1 MKKLLL
7 LFMMLAMAI
16 PLWAGL
22 QTVTINRNDGQFEE
36 ANGVYYCYKSGLM
49 MTFTSGLNNPNY
61 LVEHQQVYFEVRS
74 VNPEYIIKKI
84 VFHCVDN
91 TTSDNLDCFYWGPS
105 TISIVQNFYNQ
116 SAPGTYRY
124 SGYTGTWTG
133 ETNKIQFTT
142 MAKPVRFGSVDI
154 TFEKETGDIFELVTD
169 ESQLQAG
176 HKYAIVNQYYPT
188 NAENEGYA
196 MSTLMNETYNTIGR
210 TKVSFVP
217 NTNKHKVI
225 INDETR
231 IITLQTGTNVDDR
244 PWYLG
249 SGSSTVKMRR
259 ASSTSGSAVSAKGYV
274 LSYENIGSYPEFF
287 PVKIEIGAEADN
299 YPAKIRFC
307 DNSANYNKPTDTN
320 YAIGHNNNYEYFKV
334 LDITSSNT
342 YASTQRVHLYSPAQ
356 NYNITTEVIPTDG
369 GEITLT
375 DGVLE
380 VNGNQTSQESQQVSF
395 YVGINEGYAVES
407 VTVTD
412 AGNNPITVEC
422 TQTTLQGNRYTFTMP
437 GANVHIVVRYTQAN
451 YHVIHAECTPT
462 YGGEYTFNS
471 GTFDMS
477 DQVVSFADNTVN
489 FGITASLG
497 YVFTGITATS
507 QDGQSTVLPLTDNG
521 DGTYSFTMPD
531 NDVTLSAS
539 FDRVIGDIFDLVT
552 SGAQIV
558 EGSTY
563 IIVTQNHDKVMK
575 HWNKT
580 DGTFQGAPIV
590 EWVTQDKTKVRVDDN
605 ACFFRMDDLVVN
617 SSNNY
622 RSAYMNTLVG
632 YLGYGEYNGTTG
644 KVIATP
650 DRSGYNRATM
660 YISGASNA
668 SNYLCTFDSIK
679 TPNRTIRYEAAT
691 NSFKII
697 NYGNSTDERVWLYK
711 LAESYHNISTVCTP
725 PEGGSINVNATSAQA
740 DETVTFTVT
749 TNEGYTFDG
758 VTVTY
763 TDGTQGTI
771 TVTENNGEY
780 SFTMPDNA
788 VTISAGFTV
797 IPVGYV
803 IDSERIPEA
812 GGYVN
817 INNSGNNATA
827 NAMPGETVNVYV
839 GTNWGYRI
847 ASVTAVNTTSG
858 ETVTLTTGT
867 TSDAGNNYSFT
878 MPVGNVHI
886 TAKFYR
892 NLFLIGTVM
901 GRTTWCAAGPEFT
914 FDPENDEYY
923 LDVYFKGLSGNDPYG
938 YFNLA
943 TATDSGT
950 DWTNRNINGGDWNQ
964 VNGSLRL
971 FAATDN
977 LEVGNGSTATL
988 YSDNEHRDYSFKIP
1002 AGIYRITVNHA
1013 MDQMTITQTYPTM
1026 TFDPV
1031 SGSSI
1036 QLGSEVH
1043 ITSDLQTLVHAL
1055 AQRYGMHDNNNGPA
1069 EQTAVFYTTTDD
1081 WATQVEQQQQGIVTI
1096 NELGTTTVTSSAA
1109 IGQIIVNGQAVY
1121 EIVPKV
1127 YTIEAICNPE
1137 AAGTITVASTAH
1149 QGDLIT
1155 FTVGTEPDYVLSS
1168 VLIYNNSD
1176 PTAQPITPT
1185 DNGNGSYSFTMPDYD
1200 VVIMAN
1206 FDLKTYDITTVCDPV
1221 QGGTITLEGTAA
1233 DGNEVPNQT
1242 VTMTVDA
1249 NLGFKVTDVTVQQ
1262 DGTTTPVDVT
1272 DNGDGTYSFTMPEGD
1287 VTVTAHYELEGV
1299 IFKLVTDPSE
1309 IVEGEYYTIVNQKYD
1324 RVLNNIA
1331 PGAATNFYSST
1342 NIVEWASEDKSFV
1355 KLDGNACFF
1364 SPEDV
1369 TDYNP
1374 NSYSLYRSG
1383 YLKTSGGYIG
1393 REPNVENNEYG
1404 HLALFGSKDDV
1415 KPFTMSVDV
1424 LGSGSLDHYA
1434 YIYYDHEVD
1443 GNFPDEWQV
1452 FFDIFSYFEYNSFLL
1467 ENTTLS
1473 HYDTWLYKPA
1483 KMYNITTVV
1492 NPDGTESSLELDGG
1506 AVGNMGA
1513 EGSTI
1518 VVWPVAGEGYA
1529 LSSLVVTIDGTGEV
1543 VEATPN
1549 IDGSYSFIMPSNDV
1563 TITATFTTGYHINW
1577 VCDPEDTGE
1586 IIVTSTAYAG
1596 QHVAFEVLPY
1606 DDYEVSGITITIDGD
1621 DDEIPYEENE
1631 DGTYSFYM
1639 PDDHVTIK
1647 ATLVLHSEVATLQYI
1662 EQYDTYYS
1670 DTRVTVSDELIGAW
1684 RAKQYLWVKDQAP
1697 QCSNVYLEKES
1708 EETFDFLRECIRRDV
1723 SLNGDQSK
1731 LIMWQPREW
1740 DQSNWAMLDFSK
1752 LFPKDA
1758 EPDEFGE
1765 YQSWSQVRYN
1775 EMRNAMQQFVDNKI
1789 AAHSI
1794 TGTYYCKGE
1803 PDENWGDLFSYP
1815 KVQHVIVLD
1824 KLPDPVTPAETSL
1837 GYPGYVEDPI
1847 EVKNYPA
1854 DPSKYMYNHYMSYNF
1869 NTQNLGHTWLPEDV
1883 MVYWYEQ
1890 TGEDPETDYF
1900 FMNPKDQEVAQV
1912 CGVYLGRIGEEVT
1925 DVFYDEQGDLQEE
1938 TITLSAGD
1946 DMDFTSG
1953 DLFGAYKFDP
1963 ENGINHYGWTGTFL
1977 VPNEGDINDWSDWNY
1992 YNGWSCNGWQFNRLN
2007 YPVDDE
2013 YKLEESYGRPG
2024 PGPGIGELVP
2034 GEGYIFHAVIQYT
2047 PTEPGGPRAPRRG
2060 NQRQGTPDYR
2070 TEPKFYLVYPL
2081 DMMSRDDNFTH
2092 VKEVKSQEA
2101 SLIKSITYY
2110 NLMGQESKTPFEGI
2124 NIEVIRYQ
2132 DGSMISRKILR

>member
-16 PLWAGL
+16 PLWASEH
-22 QTVTINRNDGQFEE
+22 TVTINRNEGLYQTGT
-36 ANGVYYCYKSGLM
+36 GVYYCVKDGIM
-49 MTFTSGLNNPNY
+49 MTFTSGLDNENY
-61 LVEHQQVYFEVRS
+61 LVEHQQVYFEVNS
-74 VNPEYIIKKI
+74 YNYIIKRI
-84 VFHCVDN
+84 VFHCVDS
-91 TTSDNLDCFYWGPS
+91 TTTANLMDCFYWGP
-105 TISIVQNFYNQ
+105 TTLSIVQNFYNQ
-116 SAPGTYRY
+116 SDPGTLTVTDP
-124 SGYTGTWTG
+124 YTAVWQGSS
-133 ETNKIQFTT
+133 NHMQFTT
-142 MAKPVRFGSVDI
+142 MAKPVRFGSVEIIYD
-154 TFEKETGDIFELVTD
+154 KLDGDIFDLVTD
-169 ESQLQAG
+169 ISQ
-176 HKYAIVNQYYPT
+176 IVQGKTYILVTQNYNKVMKIKKTDDATFPAT
-188 NAENEGYA
+188 DIVGWMGPDGNEKSRVKVDGNAQLFRMEEVVDTTIDGYSRKSA
-196 MSTLMNETYNTIGR
+196 WLNTLNGFI
-210 TKVSFVP
+210 
-217 NTNKHKVI
+217 
-225 INDETR
+225 
-231 IITLQTGTNVDDR
+231 R
-244 PWYLG
+244 P
-249 SGSSTVKMRR
+249 
-259 ASSTSGSAVSAKGYV
+259 SSTSGSNDLILSTGVTDWNRSYSYIGTAYNFLVRFKSKGSGYYV
-274 LSYENIGSYPEFF
+274 RYDSSNNGKFRMYNSTNDENTRVWLY
-287 PVKIEIGAEADN
+287 KLAEAYNVNTECD
-299 YPAKIRFC
+299 PA
-307 DNSANYNKPTDTN
+307 S
-320 YAIGHNNNYEYFKV
+320 
-334 LDITSSNT
+334 
-342 YASTQRVHLYSPAQ
+342 
-356 NYNITTEVIPTDG
+356 G
-369 GEITLT
+369 GTITLG
-375 DGVLE
+375 DGVVE
-380 VNGNQTSQESQQVSF
+380 GTSQSGETVHF
-395 YVGINEGYAVES
+395 TVDPADGYSLTSVE
-407 VTVTD
+407 VK
-412 AGNNPITVEC
+412 
-422 TQTTLQGNRYTFTMP
+422 M
-437 GANVHIVVRYTQAN
+437 
-451 YHVIHAECTPT
+451 
-462 YGGEYTFNS
+462 
-471 GTFDMS
+471 
-477 DQVVSFADNTVN
+477 DNT
-489 FGITASLG
+489 S
-497 YVFTGITATS
+497 FT
-507 QDGQSTVLPLTDNG
+507 QPVTDNG
-521 DGTYSFTMPD
+521 DGSYSFVMPGMNVTVTAHFEIAGAYQIFTENTPAGGGVVNVGGQVTTVDNNNYANGGANVTVTPSPNWGWEATGITVTDANNNQVTVTDNGNGSYSFTMPEV
-531 NDVTLSAS
+531 NVTVNAGYK
-539 FDRVIGDIFDLVT
+539 RVVGDIFDLVT
-552 SGAQIV
+552 SGTQIQ
-558 EGSTY
+558 EGQTY
-563 IIVTQNHDKVMK
+563 IIVSQNYDKVMRY
-575 HWNKT
+575 WT
-580 DGTFQGAPIV
+580 PGQTTFTSTPIV
-590 EWVTQDKTKVRVDDN
+590 NWPLGSDNKTKVRIDDN
-605 ACFFRMDDLVVN
+605 AVFFRMDKLNADTTSTGGLN
-617 SSNNY
+617 LT
-622 RSAYMNTLVG
+622 RAAYLNTLNG
-632 YLGYGEYNGTTG
+632 YMRTGNYNVFLSSPLAQVNRGSMM
-644 KVIATP
+644 V
-650 DRSGYNRATM
+650 SG
-660 YISGASNA
+660 NA
-668 SNYLCTFDSIK
+668 YNYLLRFLYDNTSG
-679 TPNRTIRYEAAT
+679 PNTNYVVRYNNADGNFNVLNWT
-691 NSFKII
+691 NQ
-697 NYGNSTDERVWLYK
+697 TDNANVLTRVWLYK
-711 LAESYHNISTVCTP
+711 LAQSYNISTVCTP
-725 PEGGSINVNATSAQA
+725 PEGGSITITGGMDESNMAQA
-740 DETVTFTVT
+740 GETVTL
-749 TNEGYTFDG
+749 D
-758 VTVTY
+758 
-763 TDGTQGTI
+763 
-771 TVTENNGEY
+771 
-780 SFTMPDNA
+780 
-788 VTISAGFTV
+788 
-797 IPVGYV
+797 
-803 IDSERIPEA
+803 
-812 GGYVN
+812 
-817 INNSGNNATA
+817 
-827 NAMPGETVNVYV
+827 V
-839 GTNWGYRI
+839 GTNWGWSI
-847 ASVTAVNTTSG
+847 SEVVVTNNTTGETITVNT
-858 ETVTLTTGT
+858 VA
-867 TSDAGNNYSFT
+867 TSDAGNSYTFV
-878 MPVGNVHI
+878 MPDADVTI
-886 TAKFYR
+886 TANFYESVTG
-892 NLFLIGTVM
+892 LYLLGTAM
-901 GRTTWCAAGPEFT
+901 GRTSWVPAGPRFNYDVNNEQ
-914 FDPENDEYY
+914 YY
-923 LDVYFKGLSGNDPYG
+923 LDVYFKGGNSNNEVDQAYG
-938 YFNLA
+938 YFSLA
-943 TATDSGT
+943 KDIDHSITWQTARPDQGS
-950 DWTNRNINGGDWNQ
+950 WNAIKD
-964 VNGSLRL
+964 VRL
-971 FAATDN
+971 AAEYNYFAVQD
-977 LEVGNGSTATL
+977 GSTDVVL
-988 YSDNEHRDYSFKIP
+988 YGDRNDNSFKIP
-1002 AGIYRITVNHA
+1002 AGVYRIIVNKDMNRMSIVETHLSL
-1013 MDQMTITQTYPTM
+1013 

-1031 SGSSI
+1031 SGT
-1036 QLGSEVH
+1036 EVNPGQVVT
-1043 ITSDLQTLVHAL
+1043 ISSDLEATVHGI
-1055 AQRYGMHDNNNGPA
+1055 AQQYSINEDAQAFKNSTDNWVNQENGNTVVLNQLPPA
-1069 EQTAVFYTTTDD
+1069 TVTVQAKANIGYIVVPGTAVY
-1081 WATQVEQQQQGIVTI
+1081 
-1096 NELGTTTVTSSAA
+1096 NM
-1109 IGQIIVNGQAVY
+1109 
-1121 EIVPKV
+1121 VPKV

-1137 AAGTITVASTAH
+1137 VAGTITVASTAH

-1185 DNGNGSYSFTMPDYD
+1185 DNGDGTYSFTMPADD

-1221 QGGTITLEGTAA
+1221 QGGTITLKGTAA

-1299 IFKLVTDPSE
+1299 IFKIVTDPSE
-1309 IVEGEYYTIVNQKYD
+1309 IVGGEYYTMITREGD

-1342 NIVEWASEDKSFV
+1342 DIVGWVTPGEYDYV
-1355 KLDGNACFF
+1355 KLDGRACFF

-1369 TDYNP
+1369 TD
-1374 NSYSLYRSG
+1374 SSISSSLYRTG

-1393 REPNVENNEYG
+1393 IEPNVENNGYA
-1404 HLALFGSKDDV
+1404 HLALYDSKDNV
-1415 KPFTMSVDV
+1415 KPFSMSIDTFW
-1424 LGSGSLDHYA
+1424 SSSTDHYA
-1434 YIYYDHEVD
+1434 YIYYDYENSHSNRD
-1443 GNFPDEWQV
+1443 AWQA
-1452 FFDIFSYFEYNSFLL
+1452 FFDDLEDNPYFEYNSFLL

-1775 EMRNAMQQFVDNKI
+1775 EMRDAMQQFVDNKI
-1789 AAHSI
+1789 AAGSI

-1803 PDENWGDLFSYP
+1803 PDDSYGGNLYSYP

-1824 KLPDPVTPAETSL
+1824 KLPEVIVPVTTAETSL

-1869 NTQNLGHTWLPEDV
+1869 NTQNLGHTLLPEDV
-1883 MVYWYEQ
+1883 LIYWYEQ

-1912 CGVYLGRIGEEVT
+1912 CGVYLGKIGDEVT
-1925 DVFYDEQGDLQEE
+1925 DVGFDEDGIQHEE
-1938 TITLSAGD
+1938 TITLSAGE
-1946 DMDFTSG
+1946 MDFTSG
-1953 DLFGAYKFDP
+1953 DLFGSYKFDP

-1977 VPNEGDINDWSDWNY
+1977 VPNEGDINDWSDWSY
-1992 YNGWSCNGWQFNRLN
+1992 DNGWSCNGWQFNRLKC
-2007 YPVDDE
+2007 PVDME
-2013 YKLEESYGRPG
+2013 YNLEESYGRPG
-2024 PGPGIGELVP
+2024 VGELVP

-2047 PTEPGGPRAPRRG
+2047 PTEPGEPVSAPRRE
-2060 NQRQGTPDYR
+2060 NQRQGTPNYWVG
-2070 TEPKFYLVYPL
+2070 PKFYMVYPL

-2092 VKEVKSQEA
+2092 VKEVKSQDA
-2101 SLIKSITYY
+2101 TLIKSITYY